1 MVWLSADDNVG
12 LELGGDNNVEQKV
25 KGIGLRDKMSSFRCK
40 MLKNNVV
47 LKERKKKKKKSV
59 LNHSIHPK
67 SPRSNSSPVQQLVMM
82 V

>member
-47 LKERKKKKKKSV
+47 LKERKKEKKKKKRFE
-59 LNHSIHPK
+59 PF
-67 SPRSNSSPVQQLVMM
+67 NSSKIA
-82 V
+82 